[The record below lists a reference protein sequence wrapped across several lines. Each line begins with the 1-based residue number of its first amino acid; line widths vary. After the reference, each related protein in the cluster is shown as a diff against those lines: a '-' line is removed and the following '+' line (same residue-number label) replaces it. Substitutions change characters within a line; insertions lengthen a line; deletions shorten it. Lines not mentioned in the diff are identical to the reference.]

1 MELASPARAGQ
12 APDAPPRTPAAREAQ
27 PARATPSAHSPGS
40 WAEGPTVAAQRA
52 TIASLHASPRAAAQ
66 RASLAAAFGPAAQRV
81 ERTTSI
87 YNREQHTNNFDKSME
102 IIDSTD
108 PAAYV
113 HLSRSVADE
122 HRVNLQQQQDF
133 FNGIREPNKG
143 SRFEL
148 AGQGGHAPL
157 GQYTRANNAHV
168 TLEGRYARVMSNL
181 ASGLDNVDAVKS
193 GAPVDPEYANLN
205 FGSSADHDG
214 AHQSD
219 YDLFGYIHNWAE
231 DADEYARMRP
241 ELWEG
246 QKDELVA
253 TIGRVHDRT
262 AEFASHL
269 ISASP
274 LRDLESEDFV
284 HYGGIEWSPI
294 LPESLR

>member
-1 MELASPARAGQ
+1 MELATPAR
-12 APDAPPRTPAAREAQ
+12 PDPATVAAAPRTPVAAEAGPTRAAALG
-27 PARATPSAHSPGS
+27 PARG
-40 WAEGPTVAAQRA
+40 AEGPRATAQRA
-52 TIASLHASPRAAAQ
+52 TIESLRSSPRAVAQ
-66 RASLAAAFGPAAQRV
+66 RDSLAAAFGPAAQRV

-87 YNREQHTNNFDKSME
+87 YNREQHTNTFHKSME

-113 HLSRSVADE
+113 HLSRSVANE
-122 HRVNLQQQQDF
+122 HSVDIQQQPDF
-133 FNGIREPNKG
+133 FNGLREANKG
-143 SRFEL
+143 NRVEQ
-148 AGQGGHAPL
+148 AAPDVHAPL
-157 GQYTRANNAHV
+157 GRYTRANNAHV

-181 ASGLDNVDAVKS
+181 ASGLDDVDAVKA

-205 FGSSADHDG
+205 FGSSVDHDG

-241 ELWEG
+241 EEWEG
-246 QKDELVA
+246 QKDELVE

-269 ISASP
+269 IAASP
-274 LRDLESEDFV
+274 LRDLPSEDFV